1 MAVNFGDTQIQTQVT
16 PDVQIENPVQDNSMA
31 IFAQGLQ
38 GATQAAGG
46 VLGGLFRA
54 GAEAETNRI
63 TNNFRLGIMDLTQ
76 AMEQGRPQHLV
87 QREAQKLYTQFI
99 MNNPGLQDEADR
111 IYGSMI
117 GDNGIANIIK
127 RGNESDR
134 AMENIT
140 MEAYSNGYINFD
152 GSNQSEGIA
161 AWLTTKQQV
170 QQLDS
175 LKRMNETQQIS
186 DEQYN
191 RQSIQ
196 AARELI
202 PSTHTWVANRLE
214 LAAQEA
220 ATDPEAAI
228 ARLKSDYAKER
239 SDVLSLVGRG
249 VDINWLFTPFD
260 NLITEFEQ
268 TADGTSRTEYL
279 NKRIAETKAINNATY
294 MADPAVARLVSAQE
308 LFGNDVNLLEL
319 GTGVLER
326 AKNILNYGNP
336 EGTGGAGNGSTPPV
350 GVYQTVNPFDRQQE
364 TGYAFKFIAG
374 KAAQIIEEG
383 ITDPAA
389 IKEVTNNINS
399 ILQSVAEHKG
409 IVSEPDQF
417 DQWIEFITDENVS
430 KFIVDNGIVVGS
442 AVKETFQHLYQE
454 KLLTTVTDEWESLQV
469 YMPAPGFHEEDINAE
484 VIQVPVSEVIEAFWN
499 GVGVEFRA
507 KPEHMNSIRVEGMA
521 KRLNEDPHNSIA
533 RPLNR
538 VLSMNATLNGTT
550 DLKIGWDNDIGP
562 RLDFNG
568 DRAAAAEP
576 TTPTA
581 PSAEAPAPD
590 LIGGS
595 FDAIQ
600 ENSFDQLLP
609 QDWDGGPS
617 VSLET
622 LREANPEVLAQT
634 LANPVTAVKAL
645 SSMSS
650 PDGLTMADFNNDKT
664 IPMKIIEQTQAAD
677 PAGMVNATSHME
689 LATAFI
695 GMNER
700 DPQARTVLSQFFKET
715 IGQTVDPAKT
725 PWCAAF
731 LNGVFNAT
739 GGQGTGS
746 LAARSYLSWGRGVTD
761 PQVGDVV
768 VFSSSRGPAS
778 GHVGLFAGYDDRG
791 QIKVLGGN
799 QNNQVSIATYG
810 TNRLLGFRR
819 AL

>member
-54 GAEAETNRI
+54 GAEAETNKI

-134 AMENIT
+134 AMENVT
-140 MEAYSNGYINFD
+140 MEAYENGYVNFD

-170 QQLDS
+170 QQLAS
-175 LKRMNETQQIS
+175 LKRMNETQQIGE
-186 DEQYN
+186 EQYN
-191 RQSIQ
+191 RQATQ

-202 PSTHTWVANRLE
+202 PSTHTWVANRIE
-214 LAAQEA
+214 LAIQEA

-260 NLITEFEQ
+260 NLITEFER
-268 TADGTSRTEYL
+268 TTDGTNRTEYL
-279 NKRIAETKAINNATY
+279 NKRIAETKAVNNALF
-294 MADPAVARLVSAQE
+294 MADPASARLVSAQE
-308 LFGNDVNLLEL
+308 LYGNNVSILEA
-319 GTGVLER
+319 GSGVVER
-326 AKNILNYGNP
+326 IRNTLSYGNP
-336 EGTGGAGNGSTPPV
+336 LGANNGATTPA
-350 GVYQTVNPFDRQQE
+350 GVYQTVNPYDRQQE
-364 TGYAFKFIAG
+364 TGYAFQYIAG

-383 ITDPAA
+383 ITNPDA

-484 VIQVPVSEVIEAFWN
+484 VIQVPVSEVVEAFWN

-507 KPEHMNSIRVEGMA
+507 KPEHINSIRVEGMV
-521 KRLNEDPHNSIA
+521 KRLNEDPTNSIA

-550 DLKIGWDNDIGP
+550 DLKAGWESDIGP
-562 RLDFNG
+562 RLDLNG
-568 DRAAAAEP
+568 DRAAAAENTTP
-576 TTPTA
+576 TTPASPTN
-581 PSAEAPAPD
+581 D
-590 LIGGS
+590 LISGS
-595 FDAIQ
+595 FNAVQ
-600 ENSFDQLLP
+600 ESSFDQLLP

-634 LANPVTAVKAL
+634 LTNPVTAVKAL

-725 PWCAAF
+725 PWCATF
-731 LNGVFNAT
+731 VSSVLNGAGV
-739 GGQGTGS
+739 GGTNS
-746 LAARSYLSWGRGVTD
+746 LLARSYLNWGRAVQD
-761 PQVGDVV
+761 PQIGDVV
-768 VFSSSRGPAS
+768 VFGSSKGPEN
-778 GHVGLFAGYDDRG
+778 GHVGFFAGYDNNGR
-791 QIKVLGGN
+791 IKVLGGN
-799 QNNQVSIATYG
+799 QSNAVTITSFG

-819 AL
+819 K